1 MKYKQFE
8 KGTGVLNDMAAQCLE
23 DSERWFGDV
32 GTNNI
37 VHHTLGMC
45 GEVGEFANLVK
56 KVDRGSLDLGDA
68 ITRNQLAQ
76 ELTDTFVYMLNLA
89 GLLKIDL
96 EKVYTVVRSQNE
108 HRFMA
113 ARRAREAQ
121 G

>member
-8 KGTGVLNDMAAQCLE
+8 KGTGVLRDMGAQCSE

-56 KVDRGSLDLGDA
+56 KVDRGSLNLGDA
-68 ITRNQLAQ
+68 STRVKLAE
-76 ELTDTFVYMLNLA
+76 ELTDTFVYMLNIA
-89 GLLKIDL
+89 HLLGVDL
-96 EKVYTVVRSQNE
+96 EKSYVSVRAQNE
-108 HRFMA
+108 KRFME
-113 ARRAREAQ
+113 ARRQRESK
-121 G
+121 